1 MYKQYMWFYVYCVMV
16 ALRL

>member
-1 MYKQYMWFYVYCVMV
+1 MYKQYVWFYVYCVMV

>member
-1 MYKQYMWFYVYCVMV
+1 MYKQYVWFFVYCEMV

>member
-1 MYKQYMWFYVYCVMV
+1 MYKQYVWFCVYCVMV